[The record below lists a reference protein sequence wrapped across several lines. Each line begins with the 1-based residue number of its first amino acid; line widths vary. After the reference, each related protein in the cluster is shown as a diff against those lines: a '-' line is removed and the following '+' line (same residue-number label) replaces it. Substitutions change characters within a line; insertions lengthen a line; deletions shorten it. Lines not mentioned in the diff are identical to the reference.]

1 MELKQLHSLLAVAEH
16 GSFSAAARATHT
28 VQSNVST
35 HIARLEREL
44 GATLFDRSAG
54 RLTDEGEAAV
64 ARARRIEAELAALT
78 ADVAALRDEVIGS
91 VRLGVIGSIGRWLMP
106 DLIATMNDRYPEVD
120 LVVVDATTTSLLPQL
135 LDGTLDLCV
144 VNLPV
149 IDPAIR
155 VETLFEEERILAV
168 PDDHPLAGRDEV
180 TITDLAPYDLL
191 LEPRGTAFRDEL
203 DQAAAAAGV
212 QLRVQAEVDGMTM
225 LASLAVRGY
234 GPAILPTTAT
244 LHMPPG
250 PWVRIP
256 VRDLQHR
263 AVGFARRR
271 AGRLAAP
278 ARVLREVVRELVAAQ
293 GPLHHGVEVVGD
305 G

>member
-1 MELKQLHSLLAVAEH
+1 MDFKQLHSLLAVAEH

-64 ARARRIEAELAALT
+64 ARARRIEAEVAALT

-106 DLIATMNDRYPEVD
+106 DLIATMHDRYPEVD

-149 IDPAIR
+149 TDPAIL

-180 TITDLAPYDLL
+180 TISDLAPYDLL

-203 DQAAAAAGV
+203 DRAAAAAGV

-234 GPAILPTTAT
+234 GPAILPTTVT
-244 LHMPPG
+244 LHTPPG

-293 GPLHHGVEVVGD
+293 GPLHHGVEVLGD